1 MSWTKS
7 VAVTSLIEP
16 PPKKMRNA
24 SPEERKAM
32 MAELEKKYKEAPE
45 V

>member
-1 MSWTKS
+1 MDQISRADES
-7 VAVTSLIEP
+7 HRAAAE
-16 PPKKMRNA
+16 KMRNA